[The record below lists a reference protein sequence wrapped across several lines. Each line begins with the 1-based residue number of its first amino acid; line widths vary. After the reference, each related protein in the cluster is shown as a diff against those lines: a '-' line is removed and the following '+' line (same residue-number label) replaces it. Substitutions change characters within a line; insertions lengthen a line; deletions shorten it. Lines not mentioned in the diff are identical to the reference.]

1 MIKKALFSLLCAL
14 AGFAQ
19 AVDLTGSHVVVDNL
33 HSSGSLNPHPG
44 YFRDVTVIQWDT
56 AASGFPS
63 SGILTEIEIPAPGS
77 PSLMASVQL
86 WLVEETNATT
96 HAHETLA
103 YIGSLPVVNGLPIKA
118 ENLRLPVKKGHRLA
132 LRGNGCDLD
141 HSGYAVG
148 METLELTRDG
158 THEAATR
165 RIHWKARIYT
175 GTVGAEPTT
184 TLSNWEGKRI
194 LWVGTSI
201 PSHGFWMSPSFAPYP
216 GRVGD
221 KLGAI
226 IDNQAT
232 GSSRVTWDGS
242 WYICLGGTKSEYAGA
257 GWPEWD
263 RESFEAKII
272 GKDHDLVIWDHGH
285 NDMTL
290 PLGDINGTNP
300 ATYYGATNRA
310 LQAVFADRPTAR
322 LVFTTP
328 PTHWT
333 YGGAFVAAAE
343 EIRTANFALAARYGA
358 PVIDLMRLCGFNR
371 HNHALYFPDNV
382 HPSDAA
388 CQIIADVITAQLKTL
403 K

>member
-1 MIKKALFSLLCAL
+1 MKTFLLLLGFLPLMASAL
-14 AGFAQ
+14 
-19 AVDLTGSHVVVDNL
+19 DLTGSKVEINNGYVL
-33 HSSGSLNPHPG
+33 GSLNPHPG
-44 YFRDVTVIQWDT
+44 YFRDVTVIQWD
-56 AASGFPS
+56 AASPGFPS
-63 SGILTEIEIPAPGS
+63 SGMLTEIEIPAPGN
-77 PSLMASVQL
+77 PSALASVQL
-86 WLVEETNATT
+86 WIVEETNATT
-96 HAHETLA
+96 HAHESLA
-103 YIGSLPVVNGLPIKA
+103 YIGSLPVVNGQPIKA
-118 ENLRLPVKKGHRLA
+118 ENLRLPVKKGQRLA

-141 HSGYAVG
+141 HSGYAAG
-148 METLELTRDG
+148 MEAFELTRDG
-158 THEAATR
+158 VHEAATR
-165 RIHWKARIYT
+165 RIHWTAKIYI
-175 GTVGAEPTT
+175 GNVGVEPVT
-184 TLSNWEGKRI
+184 TLSGWTGKRI

-201 PSHGFWMSPSFAPYP
+201 PAHGLWMSPSYAPYP

-232 GSSRVTWDGS
+232 GSSRVSWDGS
-242 WYICLGGTKSEYAGA
+242 WYICLGGTKAEYAVA
-257 GWPEWD
+257 GWSTWD
-263 RESFEAKII
+263 RESYESKII
-272 GKDHDLVIWDHGH
+272 GKDHDLIVWDHGH

-290 PLGDINGTNP
+290 PLGDINGTDP

-310 LQAVFADRPTAR
+310 LQAVFADKPTTR

-333 YGGAFVAAAE
+333 YGGQYVAAVE

-388 CQIIADVITAQLKTL
+388 CQIIADVIAAQLKAL